1 MVRRMRQWLCRW
13 VTTIRVLGVPVMPP
27 VSGTPVEGSGI
38 TVREVGCEYPYGSDT
53 EWNDSDECYRNVP
66 VMKTVGLVVPARR
79 NSRGAC
85 TLKARE
91 ETDSLRIVRS

>member
-1 MVRRMRQWLCRW
+1 MVLRMRQWLCRW
-13 VTTIRVLGVPVMPP
+13 VTTIRVLGVPVGPP

-38 TVREVGCEYPYGSDT
+38 TVREVGQEHPYRSDT
-53 EWNDSDECYRNVP
+53 EWNDSDECYRSAP
-66 VMKTVGLVVPARR
+66 GMRTMDLVVPARR
-79 NSRGAC
+79 NSQDAC